1 MRPLNKKEKLL
12 TAILSLLLIAYLHW
26 WGYGEWQSFARN
38 LKQREIDLTAEKN
51 AATIILEKK
60 ELWLNRQKFLSEKQP
75 VAKEPDLA
83 SADLVDAIQ
92 KSAEANQLK
101 ISEIALQPTQS
112 LPHAFQTSA
121 TVKLTGKFENIV
133 QWLYQLQGP
142 ENFTILIR
150 SSIKSDPNPPQVLA
164 EFEIARWYQL
174 LSPKP

>member
-1 MRPLNKKEKLL
+1 MRPLQNNEKRLAAVFGLL
-12 TAILSLLLIAYLHW
+12 MIAYLHW
-26 WGYGEWQSFARN
+26 WGYGEWQSLNRSVQQ
-38 LKQREIDLTAEKN
+38 KEIDLIAEKN

-60 ELWLNRQKFLSEKQP
+60 ELWLERQKFLSEKQP
-75 VAKEPDLA
+75 TAKEPDLA
-83 SADLVDAIQ
+83 SANLIDTIQ
-92 KSAEANQLK
+92 KSAEAHQLK
-101 ISEIALQPTQS
+101 ITEIALQSTQS

-164 EFEIARWYQL
+164 EFEIARWYQPIL
-174 LSPKP
+174 TKP